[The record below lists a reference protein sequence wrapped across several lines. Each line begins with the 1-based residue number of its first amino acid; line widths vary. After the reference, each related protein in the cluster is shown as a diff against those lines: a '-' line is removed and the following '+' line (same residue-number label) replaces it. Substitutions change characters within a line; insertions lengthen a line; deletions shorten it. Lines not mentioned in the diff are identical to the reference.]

1 MEVHDSLAI
10 TALKPYNRANY
21 TRISPGVVGPV
32 GDVLMQT
39 RLKQSMPSL
48 DMRFDKLGG
57 KDGEVRMGANISD
70 GMIRAF
76 SNGGG
81 LARVR
86 DTNWEAGRHFRTH
99 RGWIY
104 QDMRKPDK
112 RIEPYL
118 GKSGPRFDWNNRLAT
133 VYKSLHTGDKFLP
146 LPGEYALSPGEL
158 PRNGNTPGF
167 YVEGDTVTLEQAG
180 PVQDGKVVD
189 PRKPGKPAQPGTIY
203 GTKGWGTPGGLDPN
217 SAYY

>member
-1 MEVHDSLAI
+1 MYAINYMEVHNSLAI

-57 KDGEVRMGANISD
+57 KDREVRMGANITD
-70 GMIRAF
+70 GMIRGF

-86 DTNWEAGRHFRTH
+86 DTNWEAGRHFRTQ

-118 GKSGPRFDWNNRLAT
+118 GSSGPRYDWNNRLAT

-146 LPGEYALSPGEL
+146 VPGEYALSPGEL

-167 YVEGDTVTLEQAG
+167 YAEGDVVSLEG
-180 PVQDGKVVD
+180 TSRPVQDGKVVD
-189 PRKPGKPAQPGTIY
+189 PNKPGPPAPGAIW
-203 GTKGWGTPGGLDPN
+203 GTKGWGLPGGLL
-217 SAYY
+217 